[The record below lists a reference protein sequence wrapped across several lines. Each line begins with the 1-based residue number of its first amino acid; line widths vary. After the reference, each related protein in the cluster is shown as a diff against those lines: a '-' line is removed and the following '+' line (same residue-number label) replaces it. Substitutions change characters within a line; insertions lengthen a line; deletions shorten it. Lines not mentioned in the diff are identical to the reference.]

1 MRFIIN
7 DLVYDTE
14 KMEQIATVR
23 KWVKN
28 NTASAIFGKEMGT
41 QMPHILWKSRNGRY
55 LLTHEEDF
63 STTYGRAIEEQEAK
77 ELLKQY
83 SYKKYAEMFG
93 ELPEA

>member
-1 MRFIIN
+1 
-7 DLVYDTE
+7 
-14 KMEQIATVR
+14 
-23 KWVKN
+23 
-28 NTASAIFGKEMGT
+28 
-41 QMPHILWKSRNGRY
+41 MPHILWKSRNGRY

>member
-14 KMEQIATVR
+14 KMEEIATVK

-28 NTASAIFGKEMGT
+28 KTLSAIMGKELGNEI
-41 QMPHILWKSRNGRY
+41 PHILWKSKAGRY
-55 LLTHEEDF
+55 LLTHEEDYA
-63 STTYGRAIEEQEAK
+63 TYYGQAIEEEDAK
-77 ELLKQY
+77 TLLKRCNY
-83 SYKKYAEMFG
+83 TKYAEMFG